1 MANGK
6 TWGRNCH
13 TDSRLLTQSLGD
25 REMIMNGKWQ
35 TVKLG
40 DVFTLQMGKTPDR
53 NKLSYFSKVGNKWIS
68 IADITKS
75 DKFIKETKECITDVA
90 VQESGIKKIPQNT
103 VIMSFKLSIGKTAIT
118 TEVCY
123 SNEAIMAFLPNG
135 LCDFD
140 NNYLYHLFSNKNW
153 SEGSNKAVKGITL
166 NKESLSNV
174 YIPLPPLETQQKIAA
189 VLDKVQKI
197 ISESKAILEKYDTL
211 IKSRF
216 IEMFGDPIQNPMGWE
231 VKKLKETT
239 DIITGNTP
247 SRKEKD
253 NYGYFIEWIKTD
265 NITDKNYI
273 TTAAEYLSEKGEKLG
288 RTVEAGSILMAC
300 IAGSLRSIGRVALT
314 DRKVAFNQQIN
325 AIVPKKYNN
334 LFLYVLLQNT
344 KSYAQSTVN
353 MALKGIL
360 SKGKLEELVYIVP
373 PLSLQ
378 TQFAAFVQQIDK
390 SKFAVQKSLEKAET
404 LYKSLMQEY
413 FA

>member
-1 MANGK
+1 
-6 TWGRNCH
+6 
-13 TDSRLLTQSLGD
+13 
-25 REMIMNGKWQ
+25 MIMNGKWQ

-118 TEVCY
+118 TEECY

-216 IEMFGDPIQNPMGWE
+216 IEMFGDNPIENGKWKVE
-231 VKKLKETT
+231 KLE
-239 DIITGNTP
+239 DVC
-247 SRKEKD
+247 D
-253 NYGYFIEWIKTD
+253 L
-265 NITDKNYI
+265 ITDGTHKTPNYQQKGIRFISAKNIINGKIDLTDTKFI
-273 TTAAEYLSEKGEKLG
+273 TEEEYKQIQKRCRVEKNDVLLTK
-288 RTVEAGSILMAC
+288 S
-300 IAGSLRSIGRVALT
+300 GSLGSSAIIDFDIPIGLFESLAVIKYKRNLLNGIFVKELLSAESSQKQFNNGVKGIAIKHLHLNVIAAL
-314 DRKVAFNQQIN
+314 KIP
-325 AIVPKKYNN
+325 IPPIK
-334 LFLYVLLQNT
+334 LQND
-344 KSYAQSTVN
+344 
-353 MALKGIL
+353 
-360 SKGKLEELVYIVP
+360 
-373 PLSLQ
+373 
-378 TQFAAFVQQIDK
+378 FATFVQQIDK
-390 SKFAVQKSLEKAET
+390 SKFSVQKSLEKAET

-413 FA
+413 FG